1 MTRRKHINEKLKTNF
16 YPQGNRIAGTGITE
30 DRYDEESFP
39 DPNPFDRR
47 SNSFWHKPIK
57 IEGGPV
63 KTYQLTDEEL
73 EKYRELEVTVVNDDG
88 NSN

>member
-16 YPQGNRIAGTGITE
+16 FPQGNRIAGTGITE

-47 SNSFWHKPIK
+47 SNSFWHKPMK